1 MSQSKF
7 QVTSFIDFQT
17 YLDYF
22 HNYEGYLDKFMDSIL
37 KVPEQPLYQRFM
49 RHKGGDFSTCP
60 GTCNQPPR
68 CRAPSKTYHEAFD
81 PQGRKHWKETLENHE
96 SLCRNRHI
104 HACLVQCQFDRLLNM
119 TQYLCQNYYRV
130 KERFLESIDYVEDVT
145 KEEQVEGES
154 LRVRRSPRESPKQ
167 TLRTREGRPTKKERV
182 HVRRKRL
189 IDFLAGIGVIINSVQ
204 IKKVKQSINR
214 LQE

>member
-1 MSQSKF
+1 MFRPHLQTSLWCLLPGIFGLVAPNSTEECRGQPEGLLAHTIDNNNPYDRIPPVKPGRGQQSVIFEPLQNVQMSQSKF

-49 RHKGGDFSTCP
+49 RDKGGDISTCP
-60 GTCNQPPR
+60 GTCDQPPR
-68 CRAPSKTYHEAFD
+68 CQAPSETYHEAFD
-81 PQGRKHWKETLENHE
+81 LQGRKHRIRENHE

-119 TQYLCQNYYRV
+119 T
-130 KERFLESIDYVEDVT
+130 
-145 KEEQVEGES
+145 
-154 LRVRRSPRESPKQ
+154 
-167 TLRTREGRPTKKERV
+167 
-182 HVRRKRL
+182 
-189 IDFLAGIGVIINSVQ
+189 
-204 IKKVKQSINR
+204 
-214 LQE
+214 